1 MRLTQWL
8 PSDAALEAMT
18 GTQLRKLM
26 ARCGVGRG
34 PQDRKEDF
42 IDKLKAFAAGETY
55 VNKPN
60 PYKRRAPTRR
70 KLPAKS
76 GGLCLG
82 SRVWAFGKRGT
93 ITDLPAENGWWRVR
107 LDGDSRTRGVRA
119 GDMRALDGAVAP
131 PRPPPSANELKL
143 REELA
148 RLKRENER
156 LKAPMGPS
164 LPEAVDDAT
173 ARERNR
179 RLGEEIGAPVCLWGA
194 ADVRRERDEAMDQ
207 TPSGPEAKRPRT
219 EAPWARWEQ
228 SSQNDSAAPRPA
240 HPSPLPPPDA
250 PADSEAVTAA
260 APPPPRPPA
269 PHTAPQNGN
278 VIDLTLADSEDGLD
292 PPTPPGD
299 DGYSSS
305 SSECS
310 IESVGGQ
317 FVPEPPGP
325 APPNRTWDTR
335 RGAWVDAA
343 EEFDAWLA
351 QNVPAARRAR
361 LRDVADSLADL
372 RCCDIDDLDDALELS
387 QWPEPERRR
396 FMDACSSL

>member
-1 MRLTQWL
+1 MRRRL
-8 PSDAALEAMT
+8 PFDAELEAMS

-26 ARCGVGRG
+26 ARRGVGRG
-34 PQDRKEDF
+34 PQDRKEDY
-42 IDKLKAFAAGETY
+42 IEKLKARATGTPY

-60 PYKRRAPTRR
+60 FYKRRK
-70 KLPAKS
+70 KLPSRPNPPVPRSVARRSGRARPPDATVETKS
-76 GGLCLG
+76 
-82 SRVWAFGKRGT
+82 
-93 ITDLPAENGWWRVR
+93 D
-107 LDGDSRTRGVRA
+107 D
-119 GDMRALDGAVAP
+119 DGA
-131 PRPPPSANELKL
+131 NDELTQAAIGA
-143 REELA
+143 EDE
-148 RLKRENER
+148 
-156 LKAPMGPS
+156 
-164 LPEAVDDAT
+164 AT
-173 ARERNR
+173 AQERNR
-179 RLGEEIGAPVCLWGA
+179 RLAEEIGAPVCLWGG
-194 ADVRRERDEAMDQ
+194 ADVRRERDEAMD
-207 TPSGPEAKRPRT
+207 PELKRPRS
-219 EAPWARWEQ
+219 EAPWARWDQ
-228 SSQNDSAAPRPA
+228 SSENDSAAPRPA
-240 HPSPLPPPDA
+240 PPMVAALPPPPRA

-260 APPPPRPPA
+260 AQPPPRPPA
-269 PHTAPQNGN
+269 PRTAPERNGN
-278 VIDLTLADSEDGLD
+278 IIDLTREDSEDGSE

-305 SSECS
+305 SSEGS

-351 QNVPAARRAR
+351 QHVPVARHAR

-372 RCCDIDDLDDALELS
+372 RCCDIDDIDDALELS